1 MRGLLC
7 YAFGKGQSKT
17 KMKKL
22 DQKKKNWK
30 WLKHFFMT

>member
-22 DQKKKNWK
+22 DQKKKIEND
-30 WLKHFFMT
+30 

>member
-22 DQKKKNWK
+22 DQKKNIEND
-30 WLKHFFMT
+30 